1 METILVKKES
11 YQVIDRINSYL
22 LKVKK
27 EEKEYLVYDF
37 SNNPEAFFDFKFA
50 VKRFKSAGL
59 LTPIVLAIDKKS
71 HRALV
76 EYLDGVTAFDLL
88 REKDID
94 EKIIDQ
100 LFLAN
105 YKARINSMRLDFNP
119 KKFII
124 KEDKLY
130 YTPFTFTNYVR
141 DEDFTQ
147 KEIRLWFYTNEFR
160 DLLIAEGLPIDKSR
174 LKNEFERNKEI
185 VLTVVKYFR

>member
-1 METILVKKES
+1 MDTIEIKKES

-27 EEKEYLVYDF
+27 EDKEYLVYDF

-50 VKRFKSAGL
+50 LKRFKSAGL
-59 LTPIVLAIDKKS
+59 LTPIVLEIDKKS

-105 YKARINSMRLDFNP
+105 YKARINRMRLDFNP

-124 KEDKLY
+124 KDDKLY

>member
-1 METILVKKES
+1 MDTIVIKKES

-59 LTPIVLAIDKKS
+59 LTPIVLEIDKKS

-94 EKIIDQ
+94 EKFIDQ

-105 YKARINSMRLDFNP
+105 YKARINRMRLDFNP

-124 KEDKLY
+124 QDDKLY

-160 DLLIAEGLPIDKSR
+160 DLLIKEGLPIDKSR

-185 VLTVVKYFR
+185 VLTVVKYFL

>member
-1 METILVKKES
+1 MDTIEIKKES

-105 YKARINSMRLDFNP
+105 YKARINRMRLDFNP

-124 KEDKLY
+124 KDDKLY

-160 DLLIAEGLPIDKSR
+160 DLLITEGLPIDKSR

>member
-1 METILVKKES
+1 MDTIEIKKET
-11 YQVIDRINSYL
+11 YQVIERINSYL
-22 LKVKK
+22 LKVSKD
-27 EEKEYLVYDF
+27 EKEYLAYDF

-50 VKRFKSAGL
+50 AKRFKSAGI
-59 LTPIVLAIDKKS
+59 LTPKVIEIDKKS

-76 EYLDGVTAFDLL
+76 EYLDGEVAFDIL
-88 REKDID
+88 RNKDID
-94 EKIIDQ
+94 EKIIEQ
-100 LFLAN
+100 LFFAN
-105 YKARINSMRLDFNP
+105 YKARINAMRLDFNP

-124 KEDKLY
+124 KDEKLY

-160 DLLIAEGLPIDKSR
+160 DLLIKEGLPIDKSR

>member
-1 METILVKKES
+1 MDTIEIKKES
-11 YQVIDRINSYL
+11 YQIIDRINSYL

-50 VKRFKSAGL
+50 VKRFKSAGIS
-59 LTPIVLAIDKKS
+59 TPKVIEIDKKNY
-71 HRALV
+71 RALV
-76 EYLDGVTAFDLL
+76 EYLIGKTAFDTL
-88 REKDID
+88 REVDID

-100 LFLAN
+100 VFFMN
-105 YKARINSMRLDFNP
+105 YRARINVMRLDFNP

-124 KEDKLY
+124 KDDKLY
-130 YTPFTFTNYVR
+130 YTPFTFTNYIR

-160 DLLIAEGLPIDKSR
+160 DLLIKEGLPIDKSR

>member
-1 METILVKKES
+1 MDTIEIKKES

-59 LTPIVLAIDKKS
+59 LTPIVLTIDKKS

-105 YKARINSMRLDFNP
+105 YKARINRMRLDFSP

-124 KEDKLY
+124 KDDKLY

>member
-1 METILVKKES
+1 MDTIEIKKES

-50 VKRFKSAGL
+50 AKRFKSAGIS
-59 LTPIVLAIDKKS
+59 TPKVIEIDKKN

-76 EYLDGVTAFDLL
+76 EYLEGKTAFDTL
-88 REKDID
+88 REVDID

-100 LFLAN
+100 VFFMN
-105 YKARINSMRLDFNP
+105 YRARINVMRLDFNP
-119 KKFII
+119 TKFII
-124 KEDKLY
+124 KDDKLY
-130 YTPFTFTNYVR
+130 YTPFTFTNYIR

-160 DLLIAEGLPIDKSR
+160 DLLIKEGLPIDKSR